1 MIAVDKVGE
10 IFYCKICDNEVIVT
24 KVGGGTLYCC
34 GKPME
39 KTGIEDDFEPPTDGE
54 ETCEDEE

>member
-1 MIAVDKVGE
+1 MVAVDHIGE
-10 IFYCKICDNEVIVT
+10 IFLCKICDNEVIVT

-39 KTGIEDDFEPPTDGE
+39 KTGREEDQEPGFEGE
-54 ETCEDEE
+54 EESEE